1 MGGVGGQVV
10 KRIPSIKFPLRYPKP
25 SASGLTSDLL
35 FSLSLINLVG
45 SSSQIR
51 AAPKGAD
58 DEHISMSSSDVPA
71 APINT
76 AVGGK
81 ASLQPKRTPVS
92 DREIDAILV
101 SVNFT
106 SIGWLLVTSTGWTC
120 GEGSVSTF
128 VQYFRSFDL

>member
-1 MGGVGGQVV
+1 MGGVGGQVM

-25 SASGLTSDLL
+25 SASG
-35 FSLSLINLVG
+35 

-51 AAPKGAD
+51 AAPKEAD

-92 DREIDAILV
+92 DREIDAILL
-101 SVNFT
+101 
-106 SIGWLLVTSTGWTC
+106 GGCL
-120 GEGSVSTF
+120 
-128 VQYFRSFDL
+128 